1 MAAVECFAIGGA
13 CQLLHVVDHVI
24 ATRGSRLFLPAR
36 KEGII
41 PGASN
46 LRLPRFVGDRA
57 ARQAILS
64 GREWTAGE
72 PDAALL
78 CDEVVEP
85 GEMDRAIEP
94 RVAALT
100 DSGLVNAT
108 ANRRT
113 LRAGQEPLD
122 LFREYMATY
131 ARDQASCHLSPAL
144 VHNLEVHWHARSAHH
159 VSEPGG
165 IMADTPFV
173 WDDLAQY
180 KAEGRFLDGYPDD
193 ERTFFAPRDN
203 VHGLLVAVLGSA
215 QHSIV
220 VNMFGYDDDEL
231 NKIIQ
236 GKLADEKVYVQMS
249 LDRSQ
254 ASGVHEK
261 QILASWNNDAFGNS
275 IAIGTS
281 SVHNAISH
289 LKIVIVDGVYTVK
302 GSTNWS
308 LSGEQQQDN
317 ELSLSRNAVIAAETR
332 AILDLNHDFM
342 LKQMVGTKLD
352 MTHAPGPED
361 PGCDAPAATRPAP
374 GEPVP
379 PAR

>member
-1 MAAVECFAIGGA
+1 M
-13 CQLLHVVDHVI
+13 
-24 ATRGSRLFLPAR
+24 
-36 KEGII
+36 
-41 PGASN
+41 
-46 LRLPRFVGDRA
+46 
-57 ARQAILS
+57 
-64 GREWTAGE
+64 AGE
-72 PDAALL
+72 
-78 CDEVVEP
+78 
-85 GEMDRAIEP
+85 
-94 RVAALT
+94 
-100 DSGLVNAT
+100 
-108 ANRRT
+108 
-113 LRAGQEPLD
+113 Q
-122 LFREYMATY
+122 
-131 ARDQASCHLSPAL
+131 
-144 VHNLEVHWHARSAHH
+144 
-159 VSEPGG
+159 
-165 IMADTPFV
+165 FV
-173 WDDLAQY
+173 WDDLATY

-193 ERTFFAPRDN
+193 QRTFFAPRDN
-203 VHGLLVAVLGSA
+203 VHGLLVAVLSSA

-236 GKLADEKVYVQMS
+236 SKLADVNIYVQMS

-254 ASGVHEK
+254 AAGAHEK

-342 LKQMVGTKLD
+342 LKQMAGTNLNTTGLLASSNKDAMPPLPPD
-352 MTHAPGPED
+352 PSQATAPE
-361 PGCDAPAATRPAP
+361 A
-374 GEPVP
+374 E
-379 PAR
+379 

>member
-1 MAAVECFAIGGA
+1 
-13 CQLLHVVDHVI
+13 
-24 ATRGSRLFLPAR
+24 
-36 KEGII
+36 
-41 PGASN
+41 
-46 LRLPRFVGDRA
+46 
-57 ARQAILS
+57 
-64 GREWTAGE
+64 
-72 PDAALL
+72 
-78 CDEVVEP
+78 
-85 GEMDRAIEP
+85 
-94 RVAALT
+94 
-100 DSGLVNAT
+100 
-108 ANRRT
+108 
-113 LRAGQEPLD
+113 
-122 LFREYMATY
+122 
-131 ARDQASCHLSPAL
+131 
-144 VHNLEVHWHARSAHH
+144 
-159 VSEPGG
+159 
-165 IMADTPFV
+165 MADAPFV
-173 WDDLAQY
+173 WDGLAQY

-203 VHGLLVAVLGSA
+203 VHGLLVALLGTA

-236 GKLADEKVYVQMS
+236 AKLADEHVYVQMS

-254 ASGVHEK
+254 STGAHEK
-261 QILASWNNDAFGNS
+261 QILASWSNDAFGNS

-317 ELSLSRNAVIAAETR
+317 ELSLNRNAVIAAETR

-352 MTHAPGPED
+352 TAKLM
-361 PGCDAPAATRPAP
+361 APATAATT
-374 GEPVP
+374 P
-379 PAR
+379 PLPPQP

>member
-1 MAAVECFAIGGA
+1 
-13 CQLLHVVDHVI
+13 
-24 ATRGSRLFLPAR
+24 
-36 KEGII
+36 
-41 PGASN
+41 
-46 LRLPRFVGDRA
+46 
-57 ARQAILS
+57 
-64 GREWTAGE
+64 
-72 PDAALL
+72 
-78 CDEVVEP
+78 
-85 GEMDRAIEP
+85 
-94 RVAALT
+94 
-100 DSGLVNAT
+100 
-108 ANRRT
+108 
-113 LRAGQEPLD
+113 
-122 LFREYMATY
+122 
-131 ARDQASCHLSPAL
+131 
-144 VHNLEVHWHARSAHH
+144 
-159 VSEPGG
+159 
-165 IMADTPFV
+165 MADAPFA
-173 WDDLAQY
+173 WDELGKY

-193 ERTFFAPRDN
+193 QRTFFAPRDD
-203 VHGLLVAVLGSA
+203 VHGMLVTLLGSA

-236 GKLADEKVYVQMS
+236 GKLADEAVYVQMS

-261 QILASWNNDAFGNS
+261 QILARWNNDAFGNS

-342 LKQMVGTKLD
+342 LKQMVGSKLDVTKLL
-352 MTHAPGPED
+352 APKNRDATPPLPPD
-361 PGCDAPAATRPAP
+361 PG
-374 GEPVP
+374 
-379 PAR
+379 